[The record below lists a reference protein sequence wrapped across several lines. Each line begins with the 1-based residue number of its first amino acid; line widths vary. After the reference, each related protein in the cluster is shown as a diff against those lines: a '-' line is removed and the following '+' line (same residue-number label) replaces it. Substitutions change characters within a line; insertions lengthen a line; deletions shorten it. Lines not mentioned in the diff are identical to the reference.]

1 MFRFEQVRSK
11 WSSSHGRRHAVSFSN
26 YLLTATAS
34 SSLKL
39 VGYFF
44 TGQSEAS
51 RAHQVIVLH
60 SHSILLGHPPRSLSW
75 KESPNA
81 LGCSILVNSVHIFQI
96 YSHSKCYC
104 GKNFSTTSH
113 GSVKHF
119 KITSL
124 LCSGTSTRMEQLLGS
139 RWVV

>member
-1 MFRFEQVRSK
+1 MFRFGPGFEQVGSK
-11 WSSSHGRRHAVSFSN
+11 WSSSHGRRHTVSFSK

-51 RAHQVIVLH
+51 RAQVI
-60 SHSILLGHPPRSLSW
+60 LLHPPRSLSW

-96 YSHSKCYC
+96 CSYSKCYC
-104 GKNFSTTSH
+104 GKNYSTTSY

-124 LCSGTSTRMEQLLGS
+124 LCSETSTRMEQLLGS
-139 RWVV
+139 R